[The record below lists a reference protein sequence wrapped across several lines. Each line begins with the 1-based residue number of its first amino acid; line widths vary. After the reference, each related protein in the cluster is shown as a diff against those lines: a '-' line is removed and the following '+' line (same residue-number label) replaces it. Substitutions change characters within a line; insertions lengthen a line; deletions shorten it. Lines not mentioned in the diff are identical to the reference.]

1 MEIKF
6 LSQLEDPRSV
16 ESFLFSPND
25 LYFKEGKEKKK
36 KTGEESKSI
45 RKLIVCHNKEL
56 FFGFTFFTSLTILMC
71 TI

>member
-1 MEIKF
+1 MHAIGLLFDFLLLIYLMEIKF

-36 KTGEESKSI
+36 KKNGRGKQEY
-45 RKLIVCHNKEL
+45 
-56 FFGFTFFTSLTILMC
+56 
-71 TI
+71 